1 MATPLTHLLERSQED
16 WLIGYSTQDLIQ
28 KTQER
33 YQEITPQTQTILLAE
48 RDPIL
53 FLSSFIAACSTNCQI
68 FLCNPDWAEAEWQQ
82 VFELVQPDLI
92 WGEIPYQKKQEKSEK
107 LHATSLIMIPT
118 GGTSGKVR
126 FAMHT
131 WETLTASV
139 QGFQEY
145 FEVDRIHSFCVL
157 PLYHVS
163 GLMQFMRSFTSNG
176 KLIVLPWKLLETG
189 AEELMNSQDFFI
201 SLVPTQLQK
210 LLNFH
215 PLKTHSW
222 LSQFKTILLGGAPAW
237 LRLLEEARS
246 LHLPIAPTYGMT
258 ETASQIATLKPKD
271 FLNGK
276 FSSGRPLPHAQI
288 TIRNSKNEVLSV
300 GEIGKVTIQS
310 NSLMLGYYPKR
321 SNNLLYQPDDLG
333 FFDTQGYLHIIGRD
347 SQKIITGGENVFP
360 SEVEAAILATKMVK
374 DVCVMGIPD
383 QIWGQ
388 IVTAIYVP
396 NANLSDEKLAISSSY
411 PQGVAL
417 TGKLSKFKHPKRWIA
432 IAHLPRNPQ
441 GKINHPHLRDQV
453 REMLNAD
460 K

>member
-1 MATPLTHLLERSQED
+1 MATPLTHLLERSQEE
-16 WLIGYSTQDLIQ
+16 WLIGYNIQNLIGQTQ
-28 KTQER
+28 KR
-33 YQEITPQTQTILLAE
+33 YQEITPQTQTILLVE
-48 RDPIL
+48 RDPIC
-53 FLSSFIAACSTNCQI
+53 FLSSFIAACSTNCHI
-68 FLCNPDWAEAEWQQ
+68 FLCNPDWAESEWQQ
-82 VFELVQPDLI
+82 VFELAQPNLI
-92 WGEIPYQKKQEKSEK
+92 WGEAPLKKRTDK
-107 LHATSLIMIPT
+107 LPPPPQTSLIMIPT

-139 QGFQEY
+139 QGFREY

-176 KLIVLPWKLLETG
+176 KLIILPWKSLETDT
-189 AEELMNSQDFFI
+189 EESINPQEFFL

-210 LLNFH
+210 LLNLH
-215 PLKTHSW
+215 QPKHSW
-222 LSQFKTILLGGAPAW
+222 LSQFRTILLGGAPAW
-237 LRLLEEARS
+237 PELLEEARS

-258 ETASQIATLKPKD
+258 ETASQIATLKPED
-271 FLNGK
+271 FLSGN
-276 FSSGRPLPHAQI
+276 FNSGRPLPHTQI
-288 TIRNSKNEVLSV
+288 TIHNSKNNVLNI
-300 GEIGKVTIQS
+300 GEIGTIAIQS
-310 NSLMLGYYPKR
+310 DSLMLGYYPELLKN
-321 SNNLLYQPDDLG
+321 SLYQPDDLG
-333 FFDTQGYLHIIGRD
+333 FFDSQGYLHIIGRD

-388 IVTAIYVP
+388 IVTAVYVP
-396 NANLSDEKLAISSSY
+396 NANLSDEIAISSSC

-417 TGKLSKFKHPKRWIA
+417 TQKLSKFKHPKRWIA

-441 GKINHPHLRDQV
+441 GKINRSQLKDQLK
-453 REMLNAD
+453 EMMNT
-460 K
+460 KQ